1 MYVMKYILSINIFY
15 SLIDKFYIRSDHPDE
30 VELYPEI
37 VRVETDFSQKDRI
50 VQFIC
55 S

>member
-1 MYVMKYILSINIFY
+1 MYVMKYVLSINIFY
-15 SLIDKFYIRSDHPDE
+15 SSIDKFYIRSDHPDE
-30 VELYPEI
+30 VELYPGI